1 MSSALITCPPIG
13 KRRIQ
18 RNDEARALIVDG
30 MLKRFTP
37 TEYRLLVLLLE
48 GQPIPDA
55 DLVKQVSSYQGDSRV
70 RENLDKHIDKLRCKL
85 RTFGLSIHRVTKYGY
100 ILLAAIE

>member
-1 MSSALITCPPIG
+1 MNIKNGVSYRQGATNRTHLEKAMKRCLMSSALITCPSIG

-55 DLVKQVSSYQGDSRV
+55 DLVKQVSSYRGRFAS
-70 RENLDKHIDKLRCKL
+70 
-85 RTFGLSIHRVTKYGY
+85 S
-100 ILLAAIE
+100 

>member
-1 MSSALITCPPIG
+1 M
-13 KRRIQ
+13 RRIQ
-18 RNDEARALIVDG
+18 RNDEARTLIVDG

-55 DLVKQVSSYQGDSRV
+55 DLAKQVSLYEGDSRA

-85 RTFGLSIHRVTKYGY
+85 RTFGLSIHRVAKYGY